1 MGVKVLNIEAQAKCS
16 LFCEGIDSG
25 IVLDSGDGVMT
36 YNTIFDKTFAKERIF
51 F

>member
-25 IVLDSGDGVMT
+25 IVLDSGDGVMH
-36 YNTIFDKTFAKERIF
+36 YIPISEGILLNLI
-51 F
+51 